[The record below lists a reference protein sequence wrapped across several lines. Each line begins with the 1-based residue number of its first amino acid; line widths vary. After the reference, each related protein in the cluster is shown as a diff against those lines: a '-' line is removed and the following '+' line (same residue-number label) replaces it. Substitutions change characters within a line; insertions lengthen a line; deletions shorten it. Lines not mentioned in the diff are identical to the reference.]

1 MSGFTLFA
9 LLLLVVVTVFALA
22 NPAPIA
28 LRFLMWQAETTLAIA
43 IIGAAVIGG
52 FLVFVSSVFGQQHLR
67 TRLRDAQTRVRELEA
82 RLHESTASKPEQ
94 KP

>member
-22 NPAPIA
+22 NPAPIV

-67 TRLRDAQTRVRELEA
+67 ARLRDAQTRLRELEA